1 MRRCLT
7 SDLKGPAI
15 RFLGVEKIENV
26 FSRTVPI
33 LCMKTYYDTVSTV
46 SNITFGQPAKKFH
59 HAEQSW
65 KGVQNARQ
73 NARMSCC

>member
-1 MRRCLT
+1 MCLCLT

-15 RFLGVEKIENV
+15 RFLGVEKIEHV

-33 LCMKTYYDTVSTV
+33 LCMKTYDTVSTV
-46 SNITFGQPAKKFH
+46 SNITVGQPAKKKK